1 MYCTF
6 VQYSKNSSVIW
17 HIQLQNGGMRLLVWP
32 SGLMHCKLERER
44 LRKDNKLDFIYS
56 SDSREPQS
64 AGAGV
69 CQEGGSSE
77 LPCRALVSDAGAG
90 GRWYSK

>member
-1 MYCTF
+1 M
-6 VQYSKNSSVIW
+6 IW
-17 HIQLQNGGMRLLVWP
+17 HIQCQNGAMRLPIWP

-44 LRKDNKLDFIYS
+44 ERPQKDNKLDFIHS

-69 CQEGGSSE
+69 CQEGCSSE
-77 LPCRALVSDAGAG
+77 LPRRALVSDAGAG
-90 GRWYSK
+90 GR